1 MPSTRFRV
9 YYDGQTIGEFYAD
22 IVVEDKVVVEL
33 KAVRNLA
40 VEHEAQ
46 LLNYLNATHYEV
58 GLLLNFGP
66 KAEIKRKVFD
76 NERKRYQSLAHGEH
90 GRGQT

>member
-1 MPSTRFRV
+1 M

-33 KAVRNLA
+33 KAVRKLGI
-40 VEHEAQ
+40 EHEAQ

-66 KAEIKRKVFD
+66 NAEIKRKVFD
-76 NERKRYQSLAHGEH
+76 NERKKYQSWARREH
-90 GRGQT
+90 GKVQE